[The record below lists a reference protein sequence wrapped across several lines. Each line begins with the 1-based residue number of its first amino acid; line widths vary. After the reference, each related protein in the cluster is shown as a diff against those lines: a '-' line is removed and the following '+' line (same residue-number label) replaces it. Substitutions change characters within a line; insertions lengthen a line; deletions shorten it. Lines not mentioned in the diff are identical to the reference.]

1 MFVALQVLMSL
12 NGWPP
17 RITSNP
23 RHWLDRAKKARDAA
37 AAVSDPDFKRKILE
51 VAAGYE
57 RLAERAEK
65 RTLKLKA
72 DRRLKLRQMFRRRD

>member
-1 MFVALQVLMSL
+1 MSL

-23 RHWLDRAKKARDAA
+23 KHWLDRARKARDVAE
-37 AAVSDPDFKRKILE
+37 STGDPHFKRTILE

-72 DRRLKLRQMFRRRD
+72 DRRLKLRQTFGWRT